1 MADEL
6 TQTDAGGSSGFED
19 PFGDTYSGESYDIDL
34 GAGFDQYGNANEP
47 VGGDFQWYDFGS
59 NLNDPFSDWALG
71 GTGNYDW
78 VQRELDSGSPTGTG
92 DKYWDQ
98 LWNAAQLSGG
108 GEYDASGALMS
119 GIWGPGFGGWD
130 RINGSSLPEW
140 AQDQIYA
147 NRQAMGP
154 TASTADAAAAAGNM
168 PFAQSLVAAGS
179 DPLDFSLD
187 DQMRRYVQ
195 TPENQLYATGP
206 SYSGV
211 YSPEQA
217 ALEQQYGINS
227 GNAASALGDLLQGN
241 SQGNSAMDTAGQSP
255 FTQNFGALQQ
265 TFAQPEDTQ
274 QGFMQGAQQAPEAQ
288 QSFLS
293 RLLNGVL
300 GAVGKVGLSGN
311 IGGLGLQLGAGAGSA
326 ASAIKGLKDRENQ
339 AQQRMQMG
347 VQATSPQNINAMSRQ
362 MFPGLQGGQGQ
373 FSNIAQLLSNPGAL
387 SPGAYERAQEQ
398 ANLGQQ
404 AMLQQLSNSM
414 GRGGWGANSGMNRV
428 LQQGAMAAAMNQR
441 NEANRAFT
449 QMSEQLK
456 RGDLQQAMQ
465 SYLAAMGNLSGLA
478 GQQNQSIQNWP
489 LLAGQGYSYGA
500 TALAQLLQQLLQAN
514 QAQNPDQNQ

>member
-6 TQTDAGGSSGFED
+6 TQTDPSNYDTDNGDDGYGGGGERGFYSD
-19 PFGDTYSGESYDIDL
+19 DSWIFGDWGDWGNSGWDAS
-34 GAGFDQYGNANEP
+34 
-47 VGGDFQWYDFGS
+47 
-59 NLNDPFSDWALG
+59 LNDPYSDWILG

-78 VQRELDSGSPTGTG
+78 VQSALENGSPTGTG
-92 DKYWDQ
+92 DGYWDQ
-98 LWNAAQLSGG
+98 LWNAAHLSGG

-119 GIWGPGFGGWD
+119 GIWGPGFQGWD
-130 RINGSSLPEW
+130 SMNASNMPRW

-147 NRQAMGP
+147 NQQAMGP
-154 TASTADAAAAAGNM
+154 TASTVDAAAAAGNM
-168 PFAQSLVAAGS
+168 PFAQSLLSALTDPS
-179 DPLDFSLD
+179 DASMDE
-187 DQMRRYVQ
+187 QMRRYIQ
-195 TPENQLYATGP
+195 TPADQIYATGP

-227 GNAASALGDLLQGN
+227 GNAASTLGDLLQG
-241 SQGNSAMDTAGQSP
+241 SGQGNSAMDTLGQSP
-255 FTQNFGALQQ
+255 FTQNYGGLQQ

-274 QGFMQGAQQAPEAQ
+274 SGFMQGAQAPEAQ

-293 RLLNGVL
+293 RLLNGLL
-300 GAVGKVGLSGN
+300 GTVGKIGLSGN

-326 ASAIKGLKDRENQ
+326 ASAIKGIKDRENQ

-347 VQATSPQNINAMSRQ
+347 VQSASPQNINAMSRQ

-428 LQQGAMAAAMNQR
+428 LQQGAMATAMNQR

-465 SYLAAMGNLSGLA
+465 SYLAAMSNLSGLA

-514 QAQNPDQNQ
+514 QTQGQGQNQ

>member
-1 MADEL
+1 
-6 TQTDAGGSSGFED
+6 
-19 PFGDTYSGESYDIDL
+19 
-34 GAGFDQYGNANEP
+34 
-47 VGGDFQWYDFGS
+47 
-59 NLNDPFSDWALG
+59 
-71 GTGNYDW
+71 
-78 VQRELDSGSPTGTG
+78 
-92 DKYWDQ
+92 
-98 LWNAAQLSGG
+98 
-108 GEYDASGALMS
+108 
-119 GIWGPGFGGWD
+119 
-130 RINGSSLPEW
+130 
-140 AQDQIYA
+140 
-147 NRQAMGP
+147 
-154 TASTADAAAAAGNM
+154 
-168 PFAQSLVAAGS
+168 
-179 DPLDFSLD
+179 
-187 DQMRRYVQ
+187 
-195 TPENQLYATGP
+195 
-206 SYSGV
+206 
-211 YSPEQA
+211 
-217 ALEQQYGINS
+217 
-227 GNAASALGDLLQGN
+227 
-241 SQGNSAMDTAGQSP
+241 
-255 FTQNFGALQQ
+255 
-265 TFAQPEDTQ
+265 
-274 QGFMQGAQQAPEAQ
+274 MQGAQQAPEAQ